1 MDKLLSQFCEP
12 FLSALAPYEKELLR
26 AREVRIRVGQP
37 LLLCGSR
44 ETAVPSLLPDPKQ
57 MSSLL
62 LAFCGQALYA
72 HEEQLRQG
80 YLTLPGGHRVGVC
93 GQAVVQEGQPL
104 RFAQIQGL
112 NVRIARQMACER
124 RALEAVCSGGA
135 LRSALIVSPPGLG
148 KTTMLRELARV
159 LSSQGAQV
167 AIADER
173 GELAACVQGVP
184 QLDVGPRTDVMDGV
198 PRAEAVRLL
207 VRAMSPELVVCDEIG
222 SERDA
227 DALLDARRCGVHV
240 LCSAHGA
247 SYSDVKSRPAVRQL
261 LREGMFDRV
270 VLLGRE
276 VGRIL
281 AVYDREGRPC

>member
-93 GQAVVQEGQPL
+93 GQAVVQ
-104 RFAQIQGL
+104 
-112 NVRIARQMACER
+112 
-124 RALEAVCSGGA
+124 
-135 LRSALIVSPPGLG
+135 
-148 KTTMLRELARV
+148 
-159 LSSQGAQV
+159 
-167 AIADER
+167 
-173 GELAACVQGVP
+173 
-184 QLDVGPRTDVMDGV
+184 
-198 PRAEAVRLL
+198 
-207 VRAMSPELVVCDEIG
+207 
-222 SERDA
+222 
-227 DALLDARRCGVHV
+227 
-240 LCSAHGA
+240 
-247 SYSDVKSRPAVRQL
+247 
-261 LREGMFDRV
+261 
-270 VLLGRE
+270 
-276 VGRIL
+276 
-281 AVYDREGRPC
+281 

>member
-1 MDKLLSQFCEP
+1 MDKLLAQFCEP
-12 FLSALAPYEKELLR
+12 FLSVLAPYEKEFLR
-26 AREVRIRVGQP
+26 AREVRIRVSQP
-37 LLLCGSR
+37 ILLCG
-44 ETAVPSLLPDPKQ
+44 EKKIAVSALLPDASQ
-57 MSSLL
+57 MSALL

-93 GQAVVQEGQPL
+93 GQAVVHAGQPL
-104 RFAQIQGL
+104 RFARIQGL
-112 NVRIARQMACER
+112 NVRIARQISCDR
-124 RALEAVCSGGA
+124 RALDAVCTGGN

-159 LSSQGAQV
+159 LSTQGAQV

-198 PRAEAVRLL
+198 PRAEAIRLL
-207 VRAMSPELVVCDEIG
+207 VRAMSPELVICDEIG
-222 SERDA
+222 SENDA
-227 DALLDARRCGVHV
+227 EALLDARRCGVNV

-247 SYSDVKSRPAVRQL
+247 SYSDVKNRPAVRQL

-281 AVYDREGRPC
+281 AIYDREGRPC